1 MVRDIPAGDGNV
13 DNFFLQCSLIL
24 CAQLEEQARKQEA
37 QEAELSLRAHREKE
51 TAEQAAWERIQLQN
65 QVAKGQSHEILAQI
79 KTGQLSFIGNI
90 YLFFFFLVIIYC
102 KLKYKKYILC

>member
-1 MVRDIPAGDGNV
+1 
-13 DNFFLQCSLIL
+13 LII

-37 QEAELSLRAHREKE
+37 QEAELRLRAHREKE

-79 KTGQLSFIGNI
+79 KTGQLSFISDNC
-90 YLFFFFLVIIYC
+90 LLLSF
-102 KLKYKKYILC
+102 